1 MSMIVKEKAKK
12 PAKATMAVLKEKV
25 RASGRTSADVA
36 AELGVEPEELKGWF
50 RDGSMPYSAFLS
62 LMIILGTKASTVFG
76 EAKALLKKQRAAEKA
91 AAAASSA
98 VSSTAA
104 TGGEAGE
111 EPSMPS
117 SPRVR
122 TAVDAIDDGTDVE
135 EEDAV
140 AYEAAGDEPA
150 ATAEAAPGVPLT
162 DKSSPEALPYSLGD
176 FTLAKTDST
185 MTDVDMVLM
194 DWRSI
199 VSEALD
205 AHSDSRRPMTPER
218 KAKLTAEYPK
228 PAKTGNP
235 AELSVSF
242 KDYESAQR
250 FANAGYLNDLQSVVS
265 KRHVDVTLLPLPIK
279 GTNGGE

>member
-62 LMIILGTKASTVFG
+62 LMIILGTKASTVFE
-76 EAKALLKKQRAAEKA
+76 EAKALLRKQRAAEKA

-117 SPRVR
+117 SPRAR

-279 GTNGGE
+279 GADGGE

>member
-76 EAKALLKKQRAAEKA
+76 EAKALLRKQRAAEKA

-117 SPRVR
+117 SPRAR

-279 GTNGGE
+279 GADGGE

>member
-1 MSMIVKEKAKK
+1 MIVKEKAKK

-62 LMIILGTKASTVFG
+62 LMIILGTKASTVFE

-117 SPRVR
+117 SPRAR

-279 GTNGGE
+279 GTDGGE

>member
-1 MSMIVKEKAKK
+1 MIVKEKAKK

-36 AELGVEPEELKGWF
+36 AELGVEPGELKGWF

-76 EAKALLKKQRAAEKA
+76 EAKALLKKQRAAEKS

-117 SPRVR
+117 SPRAR

-279 GTNGGE
+279 GADGGE

>member
-1 MSMIVKEKAKK
+1 M
-12 PAKATMAVLKEKV
+12 
-25 RASGRTSADVA
+25 
-36 AELGVEPEELKGWF
+36 
-50 RDGSMPYSAFLS
+50 
-62 LMIILGTKASTVFG
+62 
-76 EAKALLKKQRAAEKA
+76 
-91 AAAASSA
+91 
-98 VSSTAA
+98 
-104 TGGEAGE
+104 
-111 EPSMPS
+111 
-117 SPRVR
+117 
-122 TAVDAIDDGTDVE
+122 E

-279 GTNGGE
+279 GADGGE

>member
-91 AAAASSA
+91 AATASSA

-117 SPRVR
+117 SPRAR

-279 GTNGGE
+279 GADGGE

>member
-1 MSMIVKEKAKK
+1 MIVKEKAKK

-104 TGGEAGE
+104 TEGEAGE

-117 SPRVR
+117 SPRAR

-279 GTNGGE
+279 GADGGE

>member
-1 MSMIVKEKAKK
+1 MIVKEKAKK

-62 LMIILGTKASTVFG
+62 LMIILGTKASTVFE

-104 TGGEAGE
+104 AGGEAGE

-117 SPRVR
+117 SPRAR

-279 GTNGGE
+279 GADGGE

>member
-62 LMIILGTKASTVFG
+62 LMIILGTKASTVFE

-104 TGGEAGE
+104 AGGEAGE

-117 SPRVR
+117 SPRAR

-279 GTNGGE
+279 GADGGE

>member
-117 SPRVR
+117 SPRAR
-122 TAVDAIDDGTDVE
+122 IAVDAIDDGTDVE

-279 GTNGGE
+279 GTDGGE

>member
-279 GTNGGE
+279 GADGGE

>member
-1 MSMIVKEKAKK
+1 MIVKEKAKK

-104 TGGEAGE
+104 TGGEAVE

-279 GTNGGE
+279 GADGGE

>member
-62 LMIILGTKASTVFG
+62 LMIILGTKASTVFE

-104 TGGEAGE
+104 AGGEAGE

-117 SPRVR
+117 SPRAR

-279 GTNGGE
+279 GADVGE

>member
-1 MSMIVKEKAKK
+1 MIVKEKAKK

-62 LMIILGTKASTVFG
+62 LMIILGTKASTVFE
-76 EAKALLKKQRAAEKA
+76 EAKALLRKQRAAEKA

-117 SPRVR
+117 SPRAR

-279 GTNGGE
+279 GADGGE

>member
-1 MSMIVKEKAKK
+1 MIVKEKAKK

-36 AELGVEPEELKGWF
+36 AELGVEPGELKGWF

-117 SPRVR
+117 SPRSR

-279 GTNGGE
+279 GADGGE

>member
-1 MSMIVKEKAKK
+1 MIVKEKAKK

-76 EAKALLKKQRAAEKA
+76 EAKALLRKQRAAEKA

-117 SPRVR
+117 SPRAR

-279 GTNGGE
+279 GADGGE

>member
-1 MSMIVKEKAKK
+1 MIVKEKAKK

-91 AAAASSA
+91 AATASSA

-117 SPRVR
+117 SPRAR

-279 GTNGGE
+279 GADGGE

>member
-1 MSMIVKEKAKK
+1 MIVKEKAKK

-117 SPRVR
+117 SPRAR

-279 GTNGGE
+279 GTDGGE

>member
-1 MSMIVKEKAKK
+1 MSVIVKEKAKK

-117 SPRVR
+117 SPRAR

-279 GTNGGE
+279 GTDGGE

>member
-62 LMIILGTKASTVFG
+62 LMIILGTKASTVFE

-117 SPRVR
+117 SPRAR

-279 GTNGGE
+279 GADGGE

>member
-1 MSMIVKEKAKK
+1 MIVKEKAKK

-62 LMIILGTKASTVFG
+62 LMIILGTKASTVFE

-104 TGGEAGE
+104 AGGEAGE

-117 SPRVR
+117 SPRAR

-279 GTNGGE
+279 GTDGGE

>member
-1 MSMIVKEKAKK
+1 MIVKEKAKK

-62 LMIILGTKASTVFG
+62 LMIILGTKASTVFE

-104 TGGEAGE
+104 AGGEAGE

-117 SPRVR
+117 SPRAR

-279 GTNGGE
+279 GADVGE

>member
-1 MSMIVKEKAKK
+1 MIVKEKAKK

-117 SPRVR
+117 SPRAR

-265 KRHVDVTLLPLPIK
+265 ERHVDVTLLPLPIK
-279 GTNGGE
+279 GADGGE

>member
-117 SPRVR
+117 SPRAR

-150 ATAEAAPGVPLT
+150 ATAESAPGVPLT

-279 GTNGGE
+279 GTDGGE

>member
-1 MSMIVKEKAKK
+1 MIVKEKAKK

-62 LMIILGTKASTVFG
+62 LMIILGTKASTVFE

-117 SPRVR
+117 SPRAR

-279 GTNGGE
+279 GADGGE

>member
-36 AELGVEPEELKGWF
+36 AELGVEPEEFKGWF

-62 LMIILGTKASTVFG
+62 LMIILGTKASTVFE
-76 EAKALLKKQRAAEKA
+76 EAKALLKKKRAAEKKA

-104 TGGEAGE
+104 TGGEAGGG
-111 EPSMPS
+111 PSTPS
-117 SPRVR
+117 PLRAR
-122 TAVDAIDDGTDVE
+122 TTADAIDDGADVE
-135 EEDAV
+135 EEDV
-140 AYEAAGDEPA
+140 YEAPGDEPA

-242 KDYESAQR
+242 KDYASAQR

-279 GTNGGE
+279 GADGGE

>member
-1 MSMIVKEKAKK
+1 MIVKEKAKK

-279 GTNGGE
+279 GADGGE

>member
-1 MSMIVKEKAKK
+1 MIVKEKAKK

-104 TGGEAGE
+104 AGGEAGE

-117 SPRVR
+117 SPRAR

-279 GTNGGE
+279 GTDGGE

>member
-117 SPRVR
+117 SPRAR

-279 GTNGGE
+279 GADGGE

>member
-1 MSMIVKEKAKK
+1 MIVKEKAKK

-117 SPRVR
+117 SPRAR

-279 GTNGGE
+279 GADGGE